1 MEGRT
6 GVEVFCLCLSS
17 STMGPASPIGPIT
30 SPWRVL
36 VTRPFRSRGEIEESV
51 SSDWRLEMRFA
62 PTFVYFLSFFL
73 FFLSRSLNFS
83 TENRS
88 TKNCSNC
95 REQLCNVVTSIQF
108 RVVKRILLRNLCLL
122 EITSS
127 DLRVCSSIDHGVSN
141 PSNLP
146 RIIRGEK
153 ILILQP
159 ILSKQRKKKKK
170 TLVQQTDLI
179 QIVV

>member
-1 MEGRT
+1 MRNP
-6 GVEVFCLCLSS
+6 FL
-17 STMGPASPIGPIT
+17 PIGD
-30 SPWRVL
+30 SKC
-36 VTRPFRSRGEIEESV
+36 V
-51 SSDWRLEMRFA
+51 SLQHSY
-62 PTFVYFLSFFL
+62 TFFLSFFL

-108 RVVKRILLRNLCLL
+108 GVVKRILLRNLCLL

-159 ILSKQRKKKKK
+159 ILSKQRKKKKNSRS
-170 TLVQQTDLI
+170 TNRFNPNRCVALFNRMTFLF
-179 QIVV
+179 